1 MARLRALGICRV
13 STAEQ
18 ARDTHFSL
26 GHQRRVIAEYCARQG
41 WELVDAV
48 EYVQSGGSNQTEL
61 AQILSRVQG
70 EHMHVVVVAEL
81 DRLARDMVTTLTFI
95 ETLQA
100 QHVGFVSV
108 ADQLDLTT
116 PEGELRMMMLSMFAH
131 YFRRQL
137 SHKVRGGQEERFR
150 AGKRHGE
157 RPYGYRAAGDTWAI
171 DPEEAAVVRQVY
183 RWYLDDDL
191 GQRAI
196 AKRLNAMGI
205 KTQRG
210 RIGAWDARTIGNMLR
225 REAYCGDTIYQ
236 KWRYTRDRRGH
247 LHQTIQTPSI
257 RRDTHPAIIDRRNW
271 ERVQARMRDKAHLGP
286 RGQKVARIFS
296 GLCRCG
302 VCGTSMSINRGHYVC
317 RGYITKGTCSRA
329 TAIPQTV
336 LEQRVLEALT
346 SLAHAVVRPE
356 DCAVWIPYDG
366 EWQRWLLGRQQA
378 ARERERIAERLR
390 HAQDALLEGTL
401 TGAEYREIATRLR
414 QDDAALA
421 RFDVP
426 LPESCQTS
434 VHQAIQA
441 LMVEIQAAQAG
452 QAVLTT
458 RQHVQQVCRQIVV
471 APDGSI
477 AVSWG
482 TTHPTPSLLP
492 FGPPATS
499 VPTASGWP
507 PAFPAQPVG

>member
-41 WELVDAV
+41 WDFVDAV
-48 EYVQSGGSNQTEL
+48 EYVQSGASNHTEL
-61 AQILSRVQG
+61 SQILSRVQG
-70 EHMHVVVVAEL
+70 EQMHVVVVAEL

-116 PEGELRMMMLSMFAH
+116 PEGELRMMMLSLFAH

-157 RPYGYRAAGDTWAI
+157 RPYGYRASGDTWAVV
-171 DPEEAAVVRQVY
+171 PEEAAVVRQVY
-183 RWYLDDDL
+183 RWYLEEDL

-196 AKRLNAMGI
+196 AKRLNAVGI

-257 RRDTHPAIIDRRNW
+257 RRDTHPAIIDRRDW
-271 ERVQARMRDKAHLGP
+271 ERVQSRMRDKAHLGP

-317 RGYITKGTCSRA
+317 RGYIAKGTCSRS
-329 TAIPQTV
+329 TAIPQAV
-336 LEQRVLEALT
+336 LEQRVIEALAT
-346 SLAHAVVRPE
+346 LATAPVRPE
-356 DCAVWIPYDG
+356 DCAVWIPFDK
-366 EWQRWLLGRQQA
+366 EWQQWQLGRQQA
-378 ARERERIAERLR
+378 VQERERIAARLR

-401 TGAEYREIATRLR
+401 TGPEYREIAARLH
-414 QDDAALA
+414 QDDAALS
-421 RFDVP
+421 RFDSA
-426 LPESCQTS
+426 LPPSCQAA
-434 VHQAIQA
+434 VQQAIHRLREA
-441 LMVEIQAAQAG
+441 IVAAQSG
-452 QAVLTT
+452 HQVLAT
-458 RQHVQQVCRQIVV
+458 RQQVQQVCRQIVV
-471 APDGSI
+471 APDGSV

-482 TTHPTPSLLP
+482 TTHPTPALLP
-492 FGPPATS
+492 FEPHAAMPRPGS
-499 VPTASGWP
+499 ASR